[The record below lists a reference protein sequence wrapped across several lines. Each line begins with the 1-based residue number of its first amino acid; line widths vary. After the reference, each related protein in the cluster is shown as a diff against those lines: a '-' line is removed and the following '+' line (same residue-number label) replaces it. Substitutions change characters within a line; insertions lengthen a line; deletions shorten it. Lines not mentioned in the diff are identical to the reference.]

1 VTLEARVFDIREVG
15 WEHPDAA
22 RLRSAQEAEIR
33 DRYQED
39 EPEPGV
45 HPSAADMTCFFVAY
59 AGDEPVACG
68 GMRAIDAEHGEI
80 KRMYVVPERRGSGLA
95 PAILVV
101 LEDDARSRGW
111 TRVVLET
118 GTGQPEAVR
127 LYEREGYHSIPL
139 FGDYIGEATSLCF
152 EKRLPEKAG

>member
-1 VTLEARVFDIREVG
+1 VTETLQIREVG
-15 WEHPDAA
+15 WNNPDAA
-22 RLRSAQEAEIR
+22 ALRAAQEAEIR
-33 DRYQED
+33 DRYAVD

-59 AGDEPVACG
+59 LDGEPVACG

-95 PAILVV
+95 PAILTT
-101 LEDDARSRGW
+101 LEDDARARGW
-111 TRVVLET
+111 ARVVLET

-127 LYEREGYHSIPL
+127 LYEREGYSSIPL
-139 FGDYIGEATSLCF
+139 FGDYIGEPTSLCF
-152 EKRLPEKAG
+152 EKVLK

>member
-1 VTLEARVFDIREVG
+1 VSSARTAFDIREVG
-15 WEHPDAA
+15 WNDPDAA
-22 RLRSAQEAEIR
+22 RLRAAQEAEIR
-33 DRYQED
+33 DRYAVD

-59 AGDEPVACG
+59 VDGEPVACG

-95 PAILVV
+95 PAILEV
-101 LEDDARSRGW
+101 LEGDARSRGW

-127 LYEREGYHSIPL
+127 LYEREGYSSIPL
-139 FGDYIGEATSLCF
+139 FGDYIGEPTSLCF
-152 EKRLPEKAG
+152 EKVLK